1 MSLYSFLEWLAS
13 TPASI
18 ALHESRYS
26 YLVVLT
32 VHVLT
37 LFLFVGTIIVQSLR
51 LIGFGLTGIAT
62 SDVLS
67 RLRPWT
73 FAGFAIMVASGSLL
87 FFAAPVDKIINLF
100 FQAKLLLIFLAGVNV
115 FFFNRTVYRRIGAW
129 DMAAKPPRAARLT
142 GSVSL
147 ILWAGVITAGRMIPY
162 QAYWF
167 D

>member
-1 MSLYSFLEWLAS
+1 MSLYNFLEWLAT

-18 ALHESRYS
+18 ALHESRYL

-37 LFLFVGTIIVQSLR
+37 LFLFVGAIILQSLR
-51 LIGFGLTGIAT
+51 LLGFGLTGVAT
-62 SDVLS
+62 SSLLR

-73 FAGFAIMVASGSLL
+73 LAGFAVMVTSGSLL
-87 FFAAPVDKIINLF
+87 FFAAPVDKFVNF
-100 FQAKLLLIFLAGVNV
+100 FFRAKLLLIFLAGVNV
-115 FFFNRTVYRRIGAW
+115 FFFNRTIYRQIETW
-129 DMAAKPPRAARLT
+129 DLATRPPRAARLA
-142 GSVSL
+142 GSISL